1 MKEYEHVL
9 KLWNKFEMKNKN
21 DVGLSRFGF
30 KTFIYDISNKIYD
43 ILLLAD
49 VLEKFR
55 NKSLKNYGLCPSHY
69 LHQP

>member
-1 MKEYEHVL
+1 
-9 KLWNKFEMKNKN
+9 MKNKN